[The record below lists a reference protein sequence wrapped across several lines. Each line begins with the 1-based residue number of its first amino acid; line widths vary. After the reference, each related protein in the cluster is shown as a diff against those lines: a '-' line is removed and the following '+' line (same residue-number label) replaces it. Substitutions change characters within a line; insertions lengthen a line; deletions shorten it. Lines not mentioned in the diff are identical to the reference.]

1 VTDVFDANQFRD
13 KVVLVT
19 GAGKGTGPGGIGYNA
34 AMAFAR
40 AGARLAI
47 VGRTEETVRATRCEI
62 EALGGEVV
70 EAIGDVSDPAV
81 IAGLFDAVTERFGRL
96 DILINNAGVSGEVRA
111 LVRIPS
117 KSFRYAFNVHLH
129 TMTTTRLAARLMRE
143 KGIQGT
149 ILNIGTYFTS
159 PHRQILRPYPFRTPY
174 TGAQAWKLEHARVSA
189 WELARDGIRVIA
201 LNLGPVEGGRID
213 SIVYPLGALERGLWG
228 RDVRGDDIRRKTE
241 EMHPARRFLTQEHA
255 ARSILA
261 LASQELRDSAN
272 GTVVELAGG
281 VDYKVPPQAAPPLL
295 GGRLP
300 DLEGRQVLLIGRPA
314 EEQAATLALAFAAC
328 GAAVVLATPDAA
340 RILSNLAAGKTPEEY
355 SDGQRT
361 LLGRMRAIDLR
372 PDDDTAVASLFER
385 LTTPTDAPQAGALP
399 AATGVERVASG
410 PDVVVAL
417 TGEVESPGAFA
428 DMTREEEDAL
438 KERFAFEPAEILR
451 CAQAAMLLRG
461 MRRAGDER
469 ATVAPADER
478 FLSFRPFLAL
488 LERPRGV
495 ASRAGI
501 QRVKGGWTPEEEKTL
516 QAGAR
521 RSQGSIILVGPRLA
535 RAAADDAS
543 VVGVLRAGLQAV
555 VTSTATEMASA
566 RSPIRVN
573 AIFPGSDAGDASASR
588 AALTALHL
596 AADSHA
602 AIAGMIYFPDERNAG
617 VADEGT
623 LAGRTAVVTGGG
635 RNLGQAIAM
644 RLAREGARVVLAGRG
659 RADLDLTARAIIA
672 LGGRAHAV
680 AADIA
685 FPGERARI
693 LEAARGAASDNGCG
707 AASDGGRAAGQ
718 DGRGATGEAGRGIDL
733 WVNNAG
739 IGGAFATLGEIELD
753 GDARWHQTL
762 GVNFAGA
769 WLGMVR
775 AILDM
780 RRRGARGGVIN
791 VSTFYAD
798 QPYVFR
804 IPYTV
809 PKILLRRTAAL
820 LADALRPYGLFIA
833 DIEPSLID
841 GPRFQWVARNYA
853 EQFKRHGASDPLADP
868 AVKAWFERLI
878 PVQAPQAR
886 DVAQAVLFA
895 AQRGLTGT
903 GQEIA
908 VSTLPRSPRAA
919 AGGSGPRHPGRTVV
933 IVTTARDTGEI
944 DRVGSIAAWCLE
956 SGSQRVIVA
965 GDDGMMARLGRRL
978 SRGASDSSWWNL
990 PVAPEA
996 DGRLEIRGID
1006 SLSAAAMADVFGG
1019 LDRVDAVFHVPADPG
1034 AAERFVLFPADP
1046 ALTGLGAEEIESR
1059 YRDHQRALSLFLD
1072 RQVTT
1077 GLIVARQAARSL
1089 APGGFF
1095 MVSRRRPRTAEG
1107 ILATEAQRQIVRTA
1121 AEEFRLLGI
1130 DARATFTHGVPALS
1144 ARLAAFQAASA

>member
-1 VTDVFDANQFRD
+1 MPTRFEMFDPDQFRG
-13 KVVLVT
+13 KVVMIT
-19 GAGKGTGPGGIGYNA
+19 GAGRGTGPGGIGYNA

-40 AGARLAI
+40 SGARLAI
-47 VGRTEETVRATRCEI
+47 VGRTGETLGATRSEI

-70 EAIGDVSDPAV
+70 TAVGDVSDPAV
-81 IAGLFDAVTERFGRL
+81 IGGLFDAVENRFGRL

-117 KSFRYAFNVHLH
+117 KSFRYATNVHLH
-129 TMTTTRLAARLMRE
+129 TMATTRLAARLMRGR
-143 KGIQGT
+143 GIHGT
-149 ILNIGTYFTS
+149 ILNVGTYFTS

-174 TGAQAWKLEHARVSA
+174 TGAQAWKLEHSRVSA
-189 WELARDGIRVIA
+189 WELADDGIRVIA

-228 RDVRGDDIRRKTE
+228 RDVQGDDIRRKTE
-241 EMHPARRFLTQEHA
+241 EMHPAKRFLTQEDA

-261 LASQELRDSAN
+261 LASRELRDSAN

-281 VDYKVPPQAAPPLL
+281 VDYKVPPQVAPPLL
-295 GGRLP
+295 GNRLP
-300 DLEGRQVLLIGRPA
+300 DLEGRQVVLVGRPS

-328 GAAVVLATPDAA
+328 GADVVLAAPAA
-340 RILSNLAAGKTPEEY
+340 GRILSNLAGGRAPDQYT
-355 SDGQRT
+355 DGQRT
-361 LLGRMRAIDLR
+361 LLGRLQAIDLA
-372 PDDDTAVASLFER
+372 PEDEGALAALFDR
-385 LTTPTDAPQAGALP
+385 LTTSAAAPEGGAPPQGAAGATG
-399 AATGVERVASG
+399 AAASAAGG

-417 TGEVESPGAFA
+417 TGDVESPGTFS
-428 DMTREEEDAL
+428 DMTPQDEEAL
-438 KERFAFEPAEILR
+438 KQRFAFEPAGILR
-451 CAQAAMLLRG
+451 GAQAAMLLQG
-461 MRRAGDER
+461 MRRAAARR
-469 ATVAPADER
+469 AEAPGGGPAADGR
-478 FLSFRPFLAL
+478 FQSFRSFLAL

-495 ASRAGI
+495 ASKAGI

-521 RSQGSIILVGPRLA
+521 QSRGSIILIGPQLCRETA
-535 RAAADDAS
+535 EDAP
-543 VVGVLRAGLQAV
+543 VVGVARAGLQAV

-566 RSPIRVN
+566 RCPIRVN
-573 AIFPGSDAGDASASR
+573 AIFPGSDAGEVSASR
-588 AALTALHL
+588 TARTALHL
-596 AADSHA
+596 SADSHA
-602 AIAGMIYFPDERNAG
+602 GIAGMIYCPDERNAG
-617 VADEGT
+617 GSGEGA
-623 LAGRTAVVTGGG
+623 LAGKTAVVTGGG

-644 RLAREGARVVLAGRG
+644 RLAREGSRVILAGRG
-659 RADLDLTARAIIA
+659 RADLDLTARAIMA

-685 FPGERARI
+685 FPGDRARI
-693 LEAARGAASDNGCG
+693 VEAARGAA
-707 AASDGGRAAGQ
+707 GG
-718 DGRGATGEAGRGIDL
+718 GIDL

-739 IGGAFATLGEIELD
+739 IGGAFATLAEIELD
-753 GDARWHQTL
+753 GEARWHQTL

-780 RRRGARGGVIN
+780 RRRGASGGVVN

-804 IPYTV
+804 IPYTA
-809 PKILLRRTAAL
+809 PKLLLRRTAAL
-820 LADALRPYGLFIA
+820 LADALKPYGIFIA

-841 GPRFQWVARNYA
+841 GPRFQWVARSYA
-853 EQFKRHGASDPLADP
+853 EHFRRHGAADPLADP

-878 PVQAPQAR
+878 PERAPRAG

-919 AGGSGPRHPGRTVV
+919 AARGRSPRQAGGTAV
-933 IVTTARDTGEI
+933 IVTTARDTPEI
-944 DRVGSIAAWCLE
+944 DRVGSIAAFCLE
-956 SGSQRVIVA
+956 SGSRRVIVA

-990 PVAPEA
+990 PIAPEA
-996 DGRLEIRGID
+996 DGRLEIRGVD
-1006 SLSAAAMADVFGG
+1006 SLSAAALAEVFAG
-1019 LDRVDAVFHVPADPG
+1019 LDRVDSVFHVPADPG
-1034 AAERFVLFPADP
+1034 AGERFVLFPADP
-1046 ALTGLGAEEIESR
+1046 TLSGLGPEAVEAR
-1059 YRDHQRALSLFLD
+1059 YRDHQRALSLFLE
-1072 RQVTT
+1072 RQVTG
-1077 GLIVARQAARSL
+1077 GLVVARQAARSL
-1089 APGGFF
+1089 APGGSFV
-1095 MVSRRRPRTAEG
+1095 VSRRRPRAPEA

-1121 AEEFRLLGI
+1121 AEEFRLLGVG
-1130 DARATFTHGVPALS
+1130 AHAAFTHAVPALG
-1144 ARLAAFQAASA
+1144 ARLAALQAASA

>member
-1 VTDVFDANQFRD
+1 MFDANQFRG
-13 KVVLVT
+13 KVVMVT
-19 GAGKGTGPGGIGYNA
+19 GAGRGTGPGGIGYNA

-47 VGRTEETVRATRCEI
+47 VGRTEETVRATAGEI
-62 EALGGEVV
+62 EALGGQVV
-70 EAIGDVSDPAV
+70 TAIGDVSDPAV
-81 IAGLFDAVTERFGRL
+81 IAGLFDAVVARFGRL

-111 LVRIPS
+111 LVRIPA

-129 TMTTTRLAARLMRE
+129 TVTTTRLAARLMRE
-143 KGIQGT
+143 RGIQGT
-149 ILNIGTYFTS
+149 ILNVGTYFTS

-228 RDVRGDDIRRKTE
+228 REVRGEEIRRKTE
-241 EMHPARRFLTQEHA
+241 EMHPARRFLTQDHA

-261 LASQELRDSAN
+261 LASGELRDSAN

-281 VDYKVPPQAAPPLL
+281 VDYKVPPQVAPPLL
-295 GGRLP
+295 GGSLP
-300 DLEGRQVLLIGRPA
+300 DLEGRQVVLIGRPS

-328 GAAVVLATPDAA
+328 GAEVVLASPDAS
-340 RILSNLAAGKTPEEY
+340 RILSGLAAGKMPEAY
-355 SDGQRT
+355 TDGQRT
-361 LLGRMRAIDLR
+361 LLGRVRAFDLR
-372 PDDDTAVASLFER
+372 PDDETAVASLFER
-385 LTTPTDAPQAGALP
+385 LTTPAEPPQAGAAPAVGGLP
-399 AATGVERVASG
+399 SAG
-410 PDVVVAL
+410 PDVVIAL

-428 DMTREEEDAL
+428 DMTREADEAL
-438 KERFAFEPAEILR
+438 RERFAFEPAEILR

-461 MRRAGDER
+461 MRRAAGER
-469 ATVAPADER
+469 AAGARAGGPATDAPAAGLAAAPMDER
-478 FLSFRPFLAL
+478 FLSFRSFLAL

-495 ASRAGI
+495 ASASGV
-501 QRVKGGWTPEEEKTL
+501 QRVKGGWTPEEEKFL
-516 QAGAR
+516 QAGAH
-521 RSQGSIILVGPRLA
+521 RSEGSILLVGPRLA
-535 RAAADDAS
+535 REASDDAA

-566 RSPIRVN
+566 KSPIRVN
-573 AIFPGSDAGDASASR
+573 ALFPGSDAGDASASR

-602 AIAGMIYFPDERNAG
+602 GITGMIYYPDERNAG
-617 VADEGT
+617 IAAQGA

-672 LGGRAHAV
+672 LGGRAQAV

-693 LEAARGAASDNGCG
+693 LEAARGAAG
-707 AASDGGRAAGQ
+707 DG
-718 DGRGATGEAGRGIDL
+718 GRGATGHGVDL

-780 RRRGARGGVIN
+780 RRRGARGGVVN

-820 LADALRPYGLFIA
+820 LADALKPYGLFIA

-853 EQFKRHGASDPLADP
+853 EQFKRHGAADPLADP

-878 PVQAPQAR
+878 PDQAPQAR

-919 AGGSGPRHPGRTVV
+919 ATRGSGPRHPGRTVV
-933 IVTTARDTGEI
+933 IVTTARDTSEI

-956 SGSQRVIVA
+956 SGSRRVIVA

-1006 SLSAAAMADVFGG
+1006 ALSAAAMADVFAG

-1046 ALTGLGAEEIESR
+1046 ALSGLGDEEIEAR

-1095 MVSRRRPRTAEG
+1095 MVSRRRPRTAEA
-1107 ILATEAQRQIVRTA
+1107 ILASEAQRQIVRTA

-1130 DARATFTHGVPALS
+1130 DAHATFTHRIPSLG
-1144 ARLAAFQAASA
+1144 ARLAALQAASA